1 MSKNQIRA
9 SKYLSWSL
17 YLTMPEYS
25 LVSIVRNVYYIC
37 LCEAS
42 SSSRIRQPP
51 VAVDPVTGAG
61 LLTAP
66 AGPPDSRSLLALER
80 RELVDLEAGLLQNLR

>member
-1 MSKNQIRA
+1 MSLPERIFMETNAASDAFECFHAFEMSKNQIRA

-42 SSSRIRQPP
+42 SSSRIRQP
-51 VAVDPVTGAG
+51 DPRAYW
-61 LLTAP
+61 
-66 AGPPDSRSLLALER
+66 E
-80 RELVDLEAGLLQNLR
+80 